1 MHLFFFFSR
10 VHHLSI
16 SLFSE
21 PRDAVRRHFGE
32 QPVFALDALSRRHPC
47 SFRQTKLAPKS
58 TCYYPRQALL
68 RRLGTLAKTKHRR
81 SRETQRREPPRRSGL
96 MARGRAGAPRRST
109 DAPMHLRPPPSPS
122 VPSLSRRS
130 LLLRS
135 VSRRC
140 VYAVL
145 ARASRC
151 VLPYVCLS
159 LSFSRNFA
167 IAITLVPRRRQRR
180 RRDNGGN
187 LFLSRPPIPRPGSN
201 LTSSLLSRRWF
212 LFLVP
217 LDRPTR
223 RQTVMTIGGR

>member
-32 QPVFALDALSRRHPC
+32 QPVFAIDALSRRHPC

-58 TCYYPRQALL
+58 TCYTRGKLFSVVSAHS
-68 RRLGTLAKTKHRR
+68 RKTKHRR

-96 MARGRAGAPRRST
+96 MARGRAGAATIDGCT
-109 DAPMHLRPPPSPS
+109 DAPPSAPF
-122 VPSLSRRS
+122 PLCTLSLSKEPVAPFRFA
-130 LLLRS
+130 
-135 VSRRC
+135 
-140 VYAVL
+140 AVRL
-145 ARASRC
+145 CGPRASEPVC
-151 VLPYVCLS
+151 SPYVCLS